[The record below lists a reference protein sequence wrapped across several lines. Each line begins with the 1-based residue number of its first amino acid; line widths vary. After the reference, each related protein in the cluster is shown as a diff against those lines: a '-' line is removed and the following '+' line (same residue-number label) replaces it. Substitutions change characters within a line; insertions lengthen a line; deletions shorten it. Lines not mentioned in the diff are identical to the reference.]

1 MRKII
6 LISPTEN
13 TQELEELVYSLDY
26 QVVDKFIQ
34 KVKKPNPKYY
44 VGSGFVEN
52 IVEFLE
58 DNEVESVI
66 FNHYL
71 KAPQIY
77 YLEKKFKK
85 PVADRVRIILEVFL
99 ERAASEEAR
108 LQVELATLNYE
119 IPLVREWIHTA
130 KAGEHPGF
138 LAGGEYA
145 VDQYYE
151 LIRKRIKKIKIKLEK
166 IKRERSLRH
175 TQRKRS
181 GFYTVSLI
189 GYTNAGK
196 STLLNKLTDKDV
208 IVNEKM
214 FSTIKT
220 LTGRITKRGFKILLT
235 DTVGFIEDLPPWLIE
250 AFKSTLEEITN
261 SDIILL
267 VVDVSND
274 IDEIRRKMN
283 TCYKIISEMEHQP
296 PMITVFNKLDRI
308 SPSKLENIIQILKNE
323 KTVSNYVAISALEEL
338 NLERLRTV
346 IFNELPDQTSLELI
360 IPKNDF
366 TSSFINWLYDN
377 TLIIKNDQLAED
389 RIYLKIYSPDSEL
402 KYIQDRC
409 QEFGANFINN
419 Q

>member
-1 MRKII
+1 MKKII
-6 LISPTEN
+6 LISPIDN

-34 KVKKPNPKYY
+34 KVKKPNPKYFI
-44 VGSGFVEN
+44 GTGFVEN
-52 IVEFLE
+52 IIEFLQE
-58 DNEVESVI
+58 NEVDSVI

-77 YLEKKFKK
+77 YLEKKFRK
-85 PVADRVRIILEVFL
+85 PVADRIRIILEVFL
-99 ERAASEEAR
+99 KRAASEEAR

-145 VDQYYE
+145 VAQYYDM
-151 LIRKRIKKIKIKLEK
+151 IRKRIKKIKIKLDK
-166 IKRERSLRH
+166 IKTERALRR

-181 GFYTVSLI
+181 GFYTVSII

-196 STLLNKLTDKDV
+196 STLLNKFTDKDV

-214 FSTIKT
+214 FSTIST

-250 AFKSTLEEITN
+250 AFKSTLEEITH

-267 VVDVSND
+267 VVDVSNS
-274 IDEIRRKMN
+274 IDEIRRKMD
-283 TCYKIISEMEHQP
+283 TCYKIISEMDYQP
-296 PMITVFNKLDRI
+296 PVITVLNKLDKI
-308 SPSKLENIIQILKNE
+308 SASQLDDIVKKLSDEKII
-323 KTVSNYVAISALEEL
+323 SNYVAISAQDGL
-338 NLERLRTV
+338 NLERLRTA
-346 IFNELPDQTSLELI
+346 IFNKLPDQIALELI

-366 TSSFINWLYDN
+366 SSPFINWLYEN
-377 TLIIKNDQLAED
+377 TLIIKNDQLPEN
-389 RIYLKIYSPDSEL
+389 RIYLKIYSPESEI
-402 KYIQDRC
+402 KYIQERC
-409 QEFGANFINN
+409 KELDANFIDNR
-419 Q
+419 

>member
-1 MRKII
+1 M
-6 LISPTEN
+6 ISPTEN
-13 TQELEELVYSLDY
+13 TQELEELMYSLDY
-26 QVVDKFIQ
+26 QVVEKFIQ

-52 IVEFLE
+52 IIEYLQE
-58 DNEVESVI
+58 NNVESVI

-77 YLEKKFKK
+77 YLEKKFRK
-85 PVADRVRIILEVFL
+85 PVADRVRIILELFL
-99 ERAASEEAR
+99 QRAASEEAR

-119 IPLVREWIHTA
+119 IPLVREWIHSA

-151 LIRKRIKKIKIKLEK
+151 LIRKRLRKIKIKLDK
-166 IKRERSLRH
+166 IKNERSVRR

-181 GFYTVSLI
+181 GFYMVSII

-196 STLLNKLTDKDV
+196 STLLNKLTDKEV
-208 IVNEKM
+208 LVNEKM

-220 LTGRITKRGFKILLT
+220 LTGRINKRGLKILLT

-250 AFKSTLEEITN
+250 AFKSTLEEITY
-261 SDIILL
+261 SDVILL
-267 VVDVSND
+267 VVDISND
-274 IDEIRRKMN
+274 IEEIQRKMN
-283 TCYKIISEMEHQP
+283 TCYKIISEMENQP
-296 PMITVFNKLDRI
+296 PIITVFNKLDKI
-308 SPSKLENIIQILKNE
+308 SSSELNNIVKKLKEEKIISSYL
-323 KTVSNYVAISALEEL
+323 AISAKEEL
-338 NLERLRTV
+338 NLERLRTA

-377 TLIIKNDQLAED
+377 TLIIKNDQLSED
-389 RIYLKIYSPDSEL
+389 RIYLKIYTPESEL
-402 KYIQDRC
+402 NYIKYQCKELDV
-409 QEFGANFINN
+409 NYINN
-419 Q
+419 N